1 MHAEQLFPL
10 FFSKQ
15 MYPHCLF
22 FIYKHAAFYMEAWLC
37 CVANTF
43 LDKIHLYSVI
53 AEDLGVVIINR
64 VYLLGDLYLERKS
77 VGQCPLILF
86 RCIFNELDLLFCL
99 FIDLTLSFLV
109 TDLHLH

>member
-1 MHAEQLFPL
+1 
-10 FFSKQ
+10 
-15 MYPHCLF
+15 
-22 FIYKHAAFYMEAWLC
+22 MEAWLC

-53 AEDLGVVIINR
+53 AEDLGVVIIE
-64 VYLLGDLYLERKS
+64 YLLGDLYLERKS
-77 VGQCPLILF
+77 VGQSPLILY
-86 RCIFNELDLLFCL
+86 RCIFNELDLLFYL